1 LKSIIVVDVLS
12 TGYNY
17 IEDIVRRGYAPVSL
31 ESKVLR
37 HSIECGIDSPI
48 NPDKLYHQPVL
59 LKEQDSYE
67 KTLEE
72 VKKYDP
78 VLVVPGTESGV
89 VLATKLAA
97 DLGLPGNPVE
107 YIKAMTE
114 KPAMHEALKNAGL
127 RYLHGRTVSTPEE
140 AIDFCKENG
149 FVCAVV
155 KPVRGAASQGLFLCD
170 DLEEVKN
177 AVAQL
182 MEMTNDFGDK
192 ISEVLVQERIIGTEY
207 VVNILSR
214 NGFHKLTTFLKYNKI
229 KTNEGGYIY
238 DNTKYIDHFE
248 PGHSEL
254 IEYAFKVA
262 DAIHYQNGMIHGE
275 FMIDEK
281 GPILI
286 EVNCRPMG
294 GSLPAAF
301 ADKISGQHETDSIL
315 DALLYPDKFMKE
327 LKKPYRL
334 LRNGCSKSII
344 ISQDMEVEDSP
355 VFEVAKHLRSTYL
368 IDVTPVTKPVMMT
381 KTRDLEGTG
390 GEIYLI
396 NDDKAILEED
406 LKILSNVEK
415 SFFQFIFNDGMS
427 RRLVPK
433 KTDKEKSPEEVIKEV
448 GCCGAVL
455 VAADEELEIEGAQC
469 ITKDSITDAHKGFDF
484 VIVNYKESL
493 LGLKERECLK
503 LMFDTFDL
511 ARQGGRVIVPKS
523 SYDYLSYGRRGVE
536 QLMTVKGLTVE
547 LIPGYESE
555 MVIGTNDRN

>member
-1 LKSIIVVDVLS
+1 MKSIIVVDVLS

-48 NPDKLYHQPVL
+48 NPDRLFHQPVM
-59 LKEQDSYE
+59 LKEQDTYE

-72 VKKYDP
+72 VRKYDP

-114 KPAMHEALKNAGL
+114 KPAMHEALKDAGL
-127 RYLHGRTVSTPEE
+127 RYLRGKTVSTPED
-140 AIDFCKENG
+140 AVAFCRENG
-149 FVCAVV
+149 FECAVV

-170 DLEEVKN
+170 DLDEVRK
-177 AVAQL
+177 AVSTL
-182 MEMTNDFGDK
+182 MNMTNDFGDK

-214 NGFHKLTTFLKYNKI
+214 NGFHKLTTFLKYNKV
-229 KTNEGGYIY
+229 KTSEGGYIY
-238 DNTKYIDHFE
+238 DNTKYIGQLE
-248 PGHSEL
+248 PGHTEL

-275 FMIDEK
+275 FMVDEK

-286 EVNCRPMG
+286 EVNCRAMG

-301 ADKISGQHETDSIL
+301 ADLISGQHETDSIL
-315 DALLYPDKFMKE
+315 DALLYPQKFMNE

-334 LRNGCSKSII
+334 LRNGCSKSVIV
-344 ISQDMEVEDSP
+344 SHDMEVEDSP

-368 IDVTPVTKPVMMT
+368 IDVAQVTNPVMLS
-381 KTRDLEGTG
+381 KTRDLESSG
-390 GEIYLI
+390 GEIYLV
-396 NDDKAILEED
+396 NDDKAVLDED
-406 LKILSNVEK
+406 LEILTNVET

-427 RRLVPK
+427 RRMVPK
-433 KTDKEKSPEEVIKEV
+433 RSGKEKSPKEIMESV

-455 VAADEELEIEGAQC
+455 VASDEELEIEGAQC
-469 ITKDSITDAHKGFDF
+469 ITKDTMSEAHKGFDF
-484 VIVNYKESL
+484 VIVNYMESL

-503 LMFDTFDL
+503 LLFDTFDL

-523 SYDYLSYGRRGVE
+523 SYDYMSYGRRGVE
-536 QLMTVKGLTVE
+536 QLMIVKGLTVE
-547 LIPGYESE
+547 FIPGYESE
-555 MVIGTNDRN
+555 MVIGTNDRI